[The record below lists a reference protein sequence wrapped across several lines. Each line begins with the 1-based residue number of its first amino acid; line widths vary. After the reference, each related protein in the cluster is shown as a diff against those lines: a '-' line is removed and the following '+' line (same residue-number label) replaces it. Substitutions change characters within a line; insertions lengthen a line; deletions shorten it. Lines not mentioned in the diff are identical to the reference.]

1 MYFTPGYLT
10 MEIILVLMVQGIS
23 KSLPIVALKLY
34 FLNHFHLQKD
44 KIALDLFRLQGISK

>member
-1 MYFTPGYLT
+1 MYFIPGYLT
-10 MEIILVLMVQGIS
+10 MEIILVLMVQGIL